1 MAHQTIVI
9 GAGLAGLS
17 AAYELVGAGCDVQ
30 VFEARQRLGGR
41 VHTVQLA
48 AGQYGEGGGE
58 FVDDNHTAA
67 IAYAAEFDLKLDPA
81 CQFPD
86 ALYWFIDGKLCN
98 QKSFTTEQGEA
109 VEDFDNKVAKQLEQ
123 NPDPPQT
130 LAEWLDAHEIAPF
143 ARRVASVQAQALFA
157 ADAGEI
163 GLGFFAQF
171 SGSDGRNMRIRG
183 GSSCLV
189 NALAQHLGQ
198 VHTNNPVRR
207 IQQIDNTVTVSVE
220 TASGLVEVVTDSVIV
235 TIPWSVLRHI
245 PIEAPLTDIQ
255 REAISSLPYGGLV
268 KTLLQYP
275 HRFWSQP
282 NFGINLLEDK
292 YQAIWEP
299 TFAQPGTEKILS
311 CFSGGNSSLLLAQQ
325 AIEKAEQTVRKIYPD
340 APFAI
345 ATHCSD
351 WNADEWAKGGYC
363 YFAPGQLHRFNAHLI
378 LPAGRVFFAGEH
390 TAPLEYRGYMEGA
403 IRSGQSA
410 AEQILTLINQSN

>member
-1 MAHQTIVI
+1 M
-9 GAGLAGLS
+9 
-17 AAYELVGAGCDVQ
+17 
-30 VFEARQRLGGR
+30 
-41 VHTVQLA
+41 
-48 AGQYGEGGGE
+48 
-58 FVDDNHTAA
+58 
-67 IAYAAEFDLKLDPA
+67 
-81 CQFPD
+81 
-86 ALYWFIDGKLCN
+86 
-98 QKSFTTEQGEA
+98 
-109 VEDFDNKVAKQLEQ
+109 
-123 NPDPPQT
+123 
-130 LAEWLDAHEIAPF
+130 DAHEIALF
-143 ARRVASVQAQALFA
+143 ARRVASVQTQALFA

-163 GLGFFAQF
+163 SLGFFAQF
-171 SGSDGRNMRIRG
+171 SRGDGRNMRIRG
-183 GSSCLV
+183 GNSRLV

-207 IQQIDNTVTVSVE
+207 IQQTDNTVTVSVE
-220 TASGLVEVVTDSVIV
+220 TASGLVEVVADSVIV

-299 TFAQPGTEKILS
+299 TFAQPGAEKILS

-345 ATHCSD
+345 ASHSSD

-363 YFAPGQLHRFNAHLI
+363 YFRPGQLHRFNPHLI

-403 IRSGQSA
+403 IRSGQRA